1 MLHSG
6 ELNFLLFLKCISSMP
21 QSMLAHLQNLL
32 SGMQLSQDVLM
43 ILFFI
48 IILMSTNKSPTQRKL
63 TKYVLNERMNELDEW
78 MKLPPVVR
86 RLGQCTLNFPLIY
99 LSGNF
104 FKFSHL
110 IFQINVKFVF
120 YAEWPTCPVLLG
132 TFLVFPLKVSYP
144 RKTFSSG
151 QTGTAGHPN
160 SSPYYL
166 HD

>member
-1 MLHSG
+1 MDHWHLAYSSPYQIFMDCVPDKSWFLRAQQWMKKQKPLHVTG
-6 ELNFLLFLKCISSMP
+6 EWM
-21 QSMLAHLQNLL
+21 
-32 SGMQLSQDVLM
+32 
-43 ILFFI
+43 
-48 IILMSTNKSPTQRKL
+48 
-63 TKYVLNERMNELDEW
+63 NERMNELDEW
-78 MKLPPVVR
+78 MNLPPVVR